1 MPLIKTPEELKTALR
16 QGEGK
21 DLEFKADVNTDRKTF
36 LKTVVAFANGIGG
49 TIIFGIDDKTHA
61 VTGFSASDVF
71 FKMDALANSIA
82 DNCQPI
88 ITPDIDCF
96 AVDDKTIIVVNIA
109 EGSQKPYCYKP
120 EGFLTGIYIRF
131 AGTTR
136 RATDYQQRELYFEQK
151 RYSFDQTKTHQQISE
166 QDVAHLCRRL
176 LQHAETRRLDLRKEA
191 PTRPIGKAQLIAEHL
206 IHEDNGR
213 LFASPGFQL
222 LSGNL
227 TEHPDA
233 RIRCALFK
241 GLTRT
246 VFIDRKEFDG
256 PIDEQIESAVQF
268 VLRHINRGA
277 RIDSLYR
284 QDLYELPVDSIRE
297 IITNAVCHRSY
308 LASGAIFVNIY
319 DDRLEVI
326 SPGMLPSGLTVEAMI
341 EGQSKIQNRGIA
353 PMFAYMNLIEAWGS
367 GIPRLFENCRIYGLP
382 SPKITEQ
389 GTDVRVEIF
398 RSPFKTDIHGVI
410 LPKPAD
416 KPHTTTQKDRLLQYL
431 AEHPDAKIHDI
442 TQAFDCSGTTVK
454 RQLSELKAAGK
465 LTREGSLRR
474 SRWVVLSTTV

>member
-1 MPLIKTPEELKTALR
+1 MPLIKTPEELKAALR

-21 DLEFKADVNTDRKTF
+21 NLEFKADVSTARKTF

-49 TIIFGIDDKTHA
+49 TIIFGIDDKTHT
-61 VTGFSASDVF
+61 VSGFSAADVF
-71 FKMDALANSIA
+71 LKMDAVANSIA

-120 EGFLTGIYIRF
+120 EGLFDGIYIRF

-151 RYSFDQTKTHQQISE
+151 RCSFDQTKTQQQVSE
-166 QDVAHLCRRL
+166 QDVTALCRRL
-176 LQHAETRRLDLRKEA
+176 FQHAETRRLDLQKEA
-191 PTRPIGKAQLIAEHL
+191 PSRPIGKAQLIAEHL
-206 IHEDNGR
+206 LHEDHGR

-222 LSGNL
+222 LSGDL
-227 TEHPDA
+227 SELPDA

-241 GLTRT
+241 GVTRA

-256 PIDEQIESAVQF
+256 PIDEQIESALQF
-268 VLRHINRGA
+268 VLQHINKGS
-277 RIDSLYR
+277 RIDSLRR

-308 LASGAIFVNIY
+308 LAAGAIFVNIY
-319 DDRLEVI
+319 DDRLEVL

-367 GIPRLFENCRIYGLP
+367 GIPRLFENCRVYGLP
-382 SPKITEQ
+382 PPRITEQ

-398 RSPFKTDIHGVI
+398 RSPFKTDLHGVI
-410 LPKPAD
+410 LPKPAQ
-416 KPHTTTQKDRLLQYL
+416 TTVATTPEDRLLHYL
-431 AEHPDAKIHDI
+431 SEHPDATIDDV
-442 TQAFDCSGTTVK
+442 AEVFDYSATTVK
-454 RQLSELKAAGK
+454 RRISELKAAGK
-465 LTREGSLRR
+465 LTREGPRRR
-474 SRWVVLSTTV
+474 SRWIVHTSQN